1 MKTQNLI
8 IAIIISIFVQG
19 VTFAD
24 GFRMKEESYIDDIPF
39 NTTEIFDAY
48 NNGDTSIVELTTPV
62 EESFIDD
69 IPFNTQKIAG
79 ELLSAKA
86 MAETFTLC
94 EEGYIDDIPF
104 DTKII
109 AYRYLSRKTN
119 ANSSSILRFIVF
131 SGK

>member
-1 MKTQNLI
+1 MKTQNLTLALI
-8 IAIIISIFVQG
+8 FSIFFQSVI
-19 VTFAD
+19 FAD

-39 NTTEIFDAY
+39 NTTEIFDAH
-48 NNGDTSIVELTTPV
+48 NNGDTSIVELTTPA

-69 IPFNTQKIAG
+69 IPFNTEKIAG
-79 ELLSAKA
+79 EILSAKA

-94 EEGYIDDIPF
+94 EESYIDDIPF

-131 SGK
+131 SGR

>member
-1 MKTQNLI
+1 MKTQNLV

-19 VTFAD
+19 VTLAD
-24 GFRMKEESYIDDIPF
+24 GFKMKEESYIDDIPF
-39 NTTEIFDAY
+39 NTTEIFDAH
-48 NNGDTSIVELTTPV
+48 NNGDTNIVDLTTPA

-69 IPFNTQKIAG
+69 IPFNTEKIAG
-79 ELLSAKA
+79 EILSAKA
-86 MAETFTLC
+86 MAESFTLC
-94 EEGYIDDIPF
+94 QESYIDDIPF